1 MSTLIRSLSKYK
13 AHIVFTIRYFKKYF
27 GLRKTLK
34 QLLLYHY
41 TLLKEPQ
48 LDLTKERIV
57 EVNGYKLLLMPN
69 DKGISTELLMFK
81 THEPLTTQLLL
92 RELKK
97 GMVCID
103 IGSNIGYYVLLE
115 SRVVGDSGKVIAIE
129 PSPKNFNYLRINL
142 VQQKAF
148 NVEPKNFAIGDS
160 NGEIEFLISDRSN
173 YCRVATHGQMEF
185 DTIEKIIKIQAKRLD
200 SFLEENPLEKL
211 DFIRM
216 DVEGYESNIY
226 EGMKNTVSIFRP
238 MLLIEVHKIYLGV
251 EGTKKFLL
259 ELKNDGYEINYY
271 IPREMDVPLMGSMK
285 DVQKISIDELIR
297 RLEEDFVSD
306 NFHLFLVN
314 HRR

>member
-1 MSTLIRSLSKYK
+1 
-13 AHIVFTIRYFKKYF
+13 
-27 GLRKTLK
+27 
-34 QLLLYHY
+34 
-41 TLLKEPQ
+41 
-48 LDLTKERIV
+48 
-57 EVNGYKLLLMPN
+57 
-69 DKGISTELLMFK
+69 
-81 THEPLTTQLLL
+81 
-92 RELKK
+92 
-97 GMVCID
+97 MVCID